1 MTIQDAISRPRE
13 IGERAGTDDS
23 LEFSGRFGFGIDQWA
38 CVPFDV
44 PTGVRRISVQA
55 SHDRFSL
62 FGVARNV
69 LDMGIFGPAGHDLGN
84 TAGFRGWSGGARDGF
99 TLSAADA
106 TPGYLA
112 GPIDPGRWA
121 LALGPVV
128 LNPLGMRWWAR
139 VSLEHGAAPSDWG
152 SVAVQPAI
160 TSRRGAG
167 WYRGDM
173 HLHTVHSDGQY
184 EPREMLAVAD
194 AAGLDFIVSTEHNTS
209 SANRSWAACPGTKPL
224 VIAGEEVTTR
234 HGHWL
239 AVGLPPDEW
248 VDWRYAPRD
257 GVFPEFAA
265 QVKAGGGVVVAAHP
279 AVPLPGSAWEFG
291 YRDVDAIEVWNGKW
305 NLDDEVSLR
314 IWNRLLR
321 QGNRVA
327 AVGGS
332 DSHGPHQRIGT
343 PQTVVYAREL
353 RTPAVLD
360 ALRHGRSYVAESSA
374 VTTSLTATCPDVDVD
389 LVAGPGGTLFQEPG
403 TPVSIEAT
411 VSGAPN
417 ARIAIITAAGRA
429 AWAGV
434 DPSGTGRIRLTTNGD
449 EAGFAR
455 VEVRRP
461 TRGGLSS
468 MVAMTNPVW
477 LAAHRQGSVT
487 PRTIAA
493 RPRARPPRRAPPLA
507 WCTAQCG

>member
-1 MTIQDAISRPRE
+1 MTVQDTIARPPE
-13 IGERAGTDDS
+13 IGNERAGACETLD
-23 LEFSGRFGFGIDQWA
+23 FSGRFGFGIDQWSY
-38 CVPFDV
+38 VPFDV
-44 PTGVRRISVQA
+44 PTGVRRIGVST

-69 LDMGIFGPAGHDLGN
+69 LDMGIFGPAGYDLGN
-84 TAGFRGWSGGARDGF
+84 TAGFRGWSGGARDDF

-128 LNPLGMRWWAR
+128 LNPLGMGWRAR
-139 VSLEHGAAPSDWG
+139 VTLEHGAAPLDWP
-152 SVAVQPAI
+152 SKPVERAVTP
-160 TSRRGAG
+160 RRGRG
-167 WYRGDM
+167 WYRGDL
-173 HLHTVHSDGQY
+173 HLHTVHSDGRY
-184 EPREMLAVAD
+184 EPLEMLAAAG

-209 SANRSWAACPGTKPL
+209 SANRSWAACRGADLL

-239 AVGLPPDEW
+239 AVGLPPDGW

-257 GVFPEFAA
+257 GAFPEFAA
-265 QVKAGGGVVVAAHP
+265 QVKTGGGVVVAAHP

-291 YRDVDAIEVWNGKW
+291 YRDVDAIEVWNGRW
-305 NLDDEVSLR
+305 NVDDEVSLR

-321 QGNRVA
+321 RGRRIA

-343 PQTVVYAREL
+343 PQTVAHAREL
-353 RTPAVLD
+353 STPAILD
-360 ALRHGRSYVAESSA
+360 ALRHGRSYLAESSD
-374 VTTSLTATCPDVDVD
+374 VSLRLTATCPAVDAD
-389 LVAGPGGTLFQEPG
+389 MIAGPGQTLCPPPG
-403 TPVSIEAT
+403 APVSIEAA

-417 ARIAIITAAGRA
+417 ARITIITGAGRA
-429 AWAGV
+429 AGAGV
-434 DPSGTGRIRLTTNGD
+434 DASGTGRLRLTTTD
-449 EAGFAR
+449 DDAGFAR

-461 TRGGLSS
+461 ARGGLSS

-477 LAAHRQGSVT
+477 LASTGR
-487 PRTIAA
+487 
-493 RPRARPPRRAPPLA
+493 
-507 WCTAQCG
+507 